1 MADVHGVNPSGPS
14 TRANQPI
21 DDPVTRTG
29 AQPAPSEVPTGP
41 PGELGQPTGMPAPA
55 APGQA
60 GVLSDV
66 LAGQDP
72 TQLKAAELLRANG
85 GVSATEKLLG
95 LNLQPPIAGAF
106 FPPPGNNEALRHMTT
121 TMRRTAMRNL
131 LRKQQERMRRLEEK
145 LKRQNEDSSEH
156 TEDENEYLQAEHTE
170 MILSQRERARREL
183 GRAGMMLGLLE
194 ELLAMQDYT
203 ISQMGTF
210 SKG

>member
-1 MADVHGVNPSGPS
+1 
-14 TRANQPI
+14 
-21 DDPVTRTG
+21 
-29 AQPAPSEVPTGP
+29 
-41 PGELGQPTGMPAPA
+41 MPAPV

-106 FPPPGNNEALRHMTT
+106 FPPPGNSEALRHMTNS
-121 TMRRTAMRNL
+121 MRRTAMRNL
-131 LRKQQERMRRLEEK
+131 LRKQRERMLRLEQK
-145 LKRQNEDSSEH
+145 LQRD
-156 TEDENEYLQAEHTE
+156 EDESEQADDDNHYLQQGHSEALLSRREH
-170 MILSQRERARREL
+170 ARREL